1 MEKRRWELM
10 QTSADAGPWK
20 LTELAY
26 QGKRPLLERGTRRS
40 TEDGSCKELLAHSL
54 SLSFSGP
61 PYLLNAP
68 WTPFRDTASREVNL
82 DVIAAQVAFAKSQGV
97 THIWISGLMSQF
109 DQLTMEERK
118 GIALTYIPLIRKAGI
133 YSILHVGHQT
143 LKVSFIEANPTCF
156 SFLTVSL

>member
-1 MEKRRWELM
+1 MLGLGNLPSWRTREK
-10 QTSADAGPWK
+10 GPCSS
-20 LTELAY
+20 E
-26 QGKRPLLERGTRRS
+26 ERGDQQRTDLAKS
-40 TEDGSCKELLAHSL
+40 SLLIP

-118 GIALTYIPLIRKAGI
+118 AIALTYIPLIRKAGI

>member
-1 MEKRRWELM
+1 MLGLGNLPSWRTREKCPCSSEERANQQR
-10 QTSADAGPWK
+10 TD
-20 LTELAY
+20 LA
-26 QGKRPLLERGTRRS
+26 KSSLLIP
-40 TEDGSCKELLAHSL
+40 

-118 GIALTYIPLIRKAGI
+118 AIALTYIPLIRKAGI

-143 LKVSFIEANPTCF
+143 LKVSFIEANPTRF
-156 SFLTVSL
+156 SFLTGSF